1 MEQKDILI
9 NLTELMRQP
18 SLWFT
23 MMSHGQEHRQRPNN
37 QRRLLRILSTSSQPI
52 TAGTIADILDIRPA
66 SVTQI
71 IKKLEEGGRVERIK
85 DQQDARIVLIKI
97 TQNGLDFLNELDSTR
112 NKLENEI
119 FDVFTDSEQQHFGE
133 QLEQLNA
140 HLNDEQFNEQFV
152 NHLNLQQREQFE
164 QLTNRRNN
172 IGRHFNHPHNH
183 PRGNFND
190 PHWF

>member
-9 NLTELMRQP
+9 NLMELMRQP
-18 SLWFT
+18 SVWFT
-23 MMSHGQEHRQRPNN
+23 MISQGHEHRQRPNN
-37 QRRLLRILSTSSQPI
+37 QRRLLRILSTSSEPI

-71 IKKLEEGGRVERIK
+71 IKKLEDERRVERIK

-97 TQNGLDFLNELDSTR
+97 TQNGLDFLTELDATR
-112 NKLENEI
+112 NNLENEI
-119 FDVFTDSEQQHFGE
+119 FNIFSEEEQDQFGA

-140 HLNDEQFNEQFV
+140 HLNDEQFNQQFIE
-152 NHLNLQQREQFE
+152 HLNSQQRERFDE
-164 QLTNRRNN
+164 IKNRNN
-172 IGRHFNHPHNH
+172 NFGHHFNHNPN

-190 PHWF
+190 RHWF

>member
-152 NHLNLQQREQFE
+152 NHLNSQQREQFE

-172 IGRHFNHPHNH
+172 IGRQ
-183 PRGNFND
+183 D
-190 PHWF
+190 